1 MTPSTYL
8 ARVYISL
15 KPTVNDPAG
24 NTIQGALANLGYS
37 AESVRSGKFF
47 KVTLESNDAASAKAV
62 VEEMCRRLL
71 ANPVIE
77 TYEVEVEPVPEG

>member
-1 MTPSTYL
+1 MTGSTFL

-24 NTIQGALANLGYS
+24 NTILGALANLGYS

-47 KVTLESNDAASAKAV
+47 KVTLESTNADSAQAA

-77 TYEVEVEPVPEG
+77 TYEVEVEPVPAG

>member
-1 MTPSTYL
+1 MTGTYL

-24 NTIQGALANLGYS
+24 NTIQGALANLGYA

-47 KVTLESNDAASAKAV
+47 KVTLESETAETARQS
-62 VEEMCRRLL
+62 VEDMCRRLL

-77 TYEVEVEPVPEG
+77 TYEVEVEPVAG

>member
-1 MTPSTYL
+1 MSGSKFL

-24 NTIQGALANLGYS
+24 VTIQGALANLGYA
-37 AESVRSGKFF
+37 AESVRSGKYFTI
-47 KVTLESNDAASAKAV
+47 TLRAEDESAARTS

-77 TYEVEVEPVPEG
+77 TYDVEVEPAEG

>member
-1 MTPSTYL
+1 
-8 ARVYISL
+8 VSL

-24 NTIQGALANLGYS
+24 NTIQSALASLGYQ

-47 KVTLESNDAASAKAV
+47 QVKVQSESADTARAS

-77 TYEVEVEPVPEG
+77 TYEVEVEPAATG

>member
-1 MTPSTYL
+1 VTATYL

-24 NTIQGALANLGYS
+24 NTIQGALANLGYT

-47 KVTLESNDAASAKAV
+47 KITLDSDSAEAARQS

-77 TYEVEVEPVPEG
+77 TYELEVEPVGR

>member
-1 MTPSTYL
+1 MSDSTFL

-24 NTIQGALANLGYS
+24 NTIQGALANLGY
-37 AESVRSGKFF
+37 AADSVRSGKFF
-47 KVTLESNDAASAKAV
+47 QVTVQSENASTAKES

-77 TYEVEVEPVPEG
+77 TYEVEVEPAAAS